1 MREQGGHREEGKWGK
16 DEKKGKGREVE
27 GGQVKE
33 SEIAEQFRAAGR
45 KAVFGEENTQP
56 FCRAWGVGRGM
67 GSHR

>member
-1 MREQGGHREEGKWGK
+1 MK
-16 DEKKGKGREVE
+16 KKGKGREVE